1 MPNEQTTL
9 LFHSAT
15 PGLSRGFSRRQ
26 ARAFAKRLETEVT
39 RGRPFTCLIAGDAQ
53 VRRLNRDFR
62 KQDCATDVLS
72 FPSRQSLGF
81 LGDIA
86 ISFEHAKRQAA
97 EYGHPVNQEIGI
109 LMLHG
114 VLHLL
119 GFDHEKD
126 RGQMARAESKWRAAL
141 GLPAGLIKRSLIA
154 RVQA

>member
-15 PGLSRGFSRRQ
+15 PDVSRRLV
-26 ARAFAKRLETEVT
+26 RAFAKRLETEVT
-39 RGRPFTCLIAGDAQ
+39 RGRPFTCLIAGDTE
-53 VRRLNRDFR
+53 VRGLNRDFR

-97 EYGHPVNQEIGI
+97 EYGHPVNQEIEI

-119 GFDHEKD
+119 GFDHQKD
-126 RGQMARAESKWRAAL
+126 RGQMARVESKWRAAL
-141 GLPAGLIKRSLIA
+141 GLPRGLIA
-154 RVQA
+154 RVRA